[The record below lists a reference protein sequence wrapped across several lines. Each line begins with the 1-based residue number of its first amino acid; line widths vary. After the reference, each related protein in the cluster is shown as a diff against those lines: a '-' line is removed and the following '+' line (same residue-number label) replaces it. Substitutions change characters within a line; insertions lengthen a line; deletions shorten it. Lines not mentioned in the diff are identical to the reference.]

1 MNSVTILKCLT
12 VISGVV
18 LLFGCLTYVVIYL
31 ISKKKKTV
39 FNISCIMGIIVS
51 VSLGCFA
58 IGLTGSILIDY
69 LQNKYEKA
77 QESIIETSEKMKEKR
92 EDKIEEVKTKVRS
105 SGYIAYM
112 DGIEVDIDNVNLEYY
127 IITIDDEQKKIFMTA
142 NK

>member
-58 IGLTGSILIDY
+58 IGLTGNILIDY